1 MWCRVSCGA
10 EVELV
15 FIITVIIGEVR
26 MQRSL
31 VFVALASIVLASGC
45 CKKKPE
51 GDKDTKQV
59 AAQVG
64 GGLKAASNNPAVV
77 KATQAVLECPWNKGF
92 SSSCEAMKAWEKLPE
107 VKGGAADATF
117 VNFLADEDIKVQ
129 YLGLR
134 GLSENGV
141 TYRTDAVLADKVFGY
156 AEGKLDTSL
165 AEKAGDLAAGID
177 LEATNTTAR
186 AIKLM
191 QSGTDGAVRASFVGR
206 VLFRNRKAPGL
217 YDLVVSLAKND
228 KDPMVRRKAASSF
241 WTGTPEGKHEEVCK
255 LWLGLVEDADSDIA
269 GNSAYHCAFWSS
281 NGGCVGQWDALLTVL
296 ETKAKAG
303 QVKHSMM
310 ASSLKYLYGQK
321 QATDAQKK
329 RVLDVAKIIVNNI
342 ANADFAR
349 GTALDL
355 IVEKDPQ
362 GRAFAEKF
370 KDDPSHFIKSSVKRA
385 LEKK

>member
-1 MWCRVSCGA
+1 
-10 EVELV
+10 
-15 FIITVIIGEVR
+15 

-31 VFVALASIVLASGC
+31 VFIALVSIALASGC

-51 GDKDTKQV
+51 GDKDTKSV
-59 AAQVG
+59 AVQGG

-77 KATQAVLECPWNKGF
+77 KATQAALECPWNKGF
-92 SSSCEAMKAWEKLPE
+92 SSSCEAMKAWGNIPE
-107 VKGGAADATF
+107 VKGGAADGTF
-117 VNFLADEDIKVQ
+117 VNFLGDEDIKVQ

-134 GLSENGV
+134 GLYESGA
-141 TYRTDAVLADKVFGY
+141 TYRTDAALADKVFGY
-156 AEGKLDTSL
+156 VEGKLDSAL
-165 AEKAGDLAAGID
+165 AETAGDVAAGID
-177 LEATNTTAR
+177 LEATNTAAR
-186 AIKLM
+186 AMKLM
-191 QSGTDGAVRASFVGR
+191 QSGADGAVRANFVGR
-206 VLFRNRKAPGL
+206 VLYRNRKVPGL
-217 YDLVVSLAKND
+217 FDLVVTLAKND

-255 LWLGLVEDADSDIA
+255 LWLGLVDDSDSDIA

-281 NGGCVGQWDALLTVL
+281 NGGCAGQWDALLTVL

-321 QATDAQKK
+321 RATDAQKK
-329 RVLDVAKIIVNNI
+329 RILDIAKIIVNNI
-342 ANADFAR
+342 ANAEISR

-355 IVEKDPQ
+355 IVENDPQ

-370 KDDPSHFIKSSVKRA
+370 KDDPSSFVKSSVRRA